1 MRSSCLSASNLERVE
16 RSVNDGSI
24 NLLTDRAQE
33 EEVERTDRFVVNE
46 GIEERSVLDAM
57 LWSLLR
63 DDSDSEGLEECSAI
77 GAMLWSLLRDD
88 RRTVAVRLVL
98 DEED

>member
-1 MRSSCLSASNLERVE
+1 MSASNLERVE

>member
-33 EEVERTDRFVVNE
+33 EEVERTDRFVAFV
-46 GIEERSVLDAM
+46 V
-57 LWSLLR
+57 
-63 DDSDSEGLEECSAI
+63 
-77 GAMLWSLLRDD
+77 
-88 RRTVAVRLVL
+88 
-98 DEED
+98 